1 MSGGGGRRKVRIVRS
16 GRWRR
21 AGADP
26 YRNLRP
32 VTMHALGFYL
42 QLFVLLFCL
51 ASLALGVAIPLSVTA
66 NRWLVAVLALG
77 CLLSRL

>member
-1 MSGGGGRRKVRIVRS
+1 MSDGGRRPVRIVRS
-16 GRWRR
+16 GRRR
-21 AGADP
+21 VDP
-26 YRNLRP
+26 YRDLKP
-32 VTMHALGFYL
+32 VTLHSLGFYL